1 MDEPS
6 YDRPLAAIRVV
17 DMSQG
22 LAGPACGMLL
32 AAHGASV
39 VKIEPPKGDWSR
51 QMGTRYGDHTALELA
66 VNRGK
71 RSLAL
76 DLKAP
81 RGLAIARRLLD
92 QADVVI
98 QSARPGVADTLGVG
112 YDAVR
117 RTNPAA
123 LYVSI
128 SGYGRAGP
136 YADRPATDTV
146 IQAHSGLMAINGQ
159 SSGAPSRIGFV
170 VVDIAAAMNAFQ
182 AVVTSLIARRDE
194 GRFIDIGLAQSAA
207 SLITPKVIEAHLEGA
222 APRPLNAPA
231 GCYRAADVWIAITLV
246 READFAAMCGV
257 LGLAHLATDPR
268 YDSYEKR
275 GDTVAD
281 LIPLVADV
289 VKFRDADHWIAA
301 MTTAGV
307 MCNRVNT
314 VTDWLTDE
322 HVQATDAAP
331 MLAQDSVRDGAVPV
345 VRIPGLPEAAIANLA
360 LGAPVIGEQG
370 REILGE
376 IGNSDEEISAL
387 IADGIVI
394 VPGGNR

>member
-1 MDEPS
+1 M
-6 YDRPLAAIRVV
+6 
-17 DMSQG
+17 
-22 LAGPACGMLL
+22 
-32 AAHGASV
+32 
-39 VKIEPPKGDWSR
+39 
-51 QMGTRYGDHTALELA
+51 
-66 VNRGK
+66 
-71 RSLAL
+71 
-76 DLKAP
+76 
-81 RGLAIARRLLD
+81 IAE
-92 QADVVI
+92 
-98 QSARPGVADTLGVG
+98 PGV
-112 YDAVR
+112 
-117 RTNPAA
+117 P
-123 LYVSI
+123 
-128 SGYGRAGP
+128 
-136 YADRPATDTV
+136 
-146 IQAHSGLMAINGQ
+146 
-159 SSGAPSRIGFV
+159 
-170 VVDIAAAMNAFQ
+170 
-182 AVVTSLIARRDE
+182 
-194 GRFIDIGLAQSAA
+194 
-207 SLITPKVIEAHLEGA
+207 